1 MKRIYKK
8 DLSIFNIL
16 MRYGRKKHI
25 SFHMPGHKGGE
36 MIPHYLKRNIFR
48 IDVTELGYNDDLND
62 PKSVI
67 KDLQENIAKEYRCLK
82 SYLLVNGATQGILT
96 AIHACCGKNDKILIS
111 ADSHISVLNAL
122 KLTCSQALFISR
134 PFNSGRGLREPC
146 TLEGVRNAY
155 AQAPDS
161 KVLFF
166 TYPNYYGRCAD
177 AKSIIE
183 FAHEKGITVIADEA
197 HGAHFHFSDLYPE
210 SAVDLGA
217 DIVIQSMHKT
227 LPVVTQVGLLHVN
240 NSSLLDSIG
249 SSIRIFSTTSP
260 SYIFLV
266 SAEFGFRYMQI
277 SGKIELKRIVDAIG
291 RIGKF
296 DRIERVK
303 SDDPARIVFDVSK
316 TGYSGYEISRMLS
329 VRYGV
334 YAEMADP
341 EYIVLIASVMNRN
354 SDFKKLSRALMKID
368 GQAVCANIKKP
379 EIGHSEAGKKSE
391 KNVFIYP
398 PGIPLILKGEA
409 YSKEKAEYM
418 EKVRSLG
425 GEIIEC

>member
-1 MKRIYKK
+1 
-8 DLSIFNIL
+8 
-16 MRYGRKKHI
+16 
-25 SFHMPGHKGGE
+25 MPGHKGGK
-36 MIPHYLKRNIFR
+36 MMPHYLKRNIFR

-67 KDLQENIAKEYRCLK
+67 KELQEDIAKEYGCLK

-96 AIHACCGKNDKILIS
+96 AIHACCGNNDKILIS
-111 ADSHISVLNAL
+111 ADCHISVLNAL
-122 KLTCSQALFISR
+122 KLTCSQAVFISR
-134 PFNSGRGLREPC
+134 PFNNGRGLREPC
-146 TLEGVRNAY
+146 TLEGVRAAY
-155 AQAPDS
+155 AQDPDA

-183 FAHEKGITVIADEA
+183 FAHDKKMTVIADEA

-227 LPVVTQVGLLHVN
+227 LPSVTQTGLLHVN
-240 NSSLLDSIG
+240 NISLLNSIG
-249 SSIRIFSTTSP
+249 SSIRIFSSTSP

-277 SGKIELKRIVDAIG
+277 SGKIESKRIIDAIG

-296 DRIERVK
+296 DRIERVAA
-303 SDDPARIVFDVSK
+303 DDPVRIVFDVSK
-316 TGYSGYEISRMLS
+316 TGCSGYEISGMLS
-329 VRYGV
+329 ERYGI

-341 EYIVLIASVMNRN
+341 ENIVLIASVMNRN
-354 SDFKKLSRALMKID
+354 NDFKKLSSALRKID
-368 GQAVCANIKKP
+368 RRAVCTNIKTP
-379 EIGHSEAGKKSE
+379 EIGHPETGKISE

-398 PGIPLILKGEA
+398 PGTPLIFKGEI
-409 YSKEKAEYM
+409 YSKEKTDYM
-418 EKVRSLG
+418 QKVRSLG